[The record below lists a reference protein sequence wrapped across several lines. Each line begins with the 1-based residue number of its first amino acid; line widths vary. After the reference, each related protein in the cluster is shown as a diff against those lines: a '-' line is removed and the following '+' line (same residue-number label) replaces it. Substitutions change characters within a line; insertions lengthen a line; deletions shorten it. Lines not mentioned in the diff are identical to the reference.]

1 MEQQVFSD
9 GLGSISVIGGTVRLD
24 FVVFSPTER
33 DANGQPQPVFCQRVI
48 MGADTF
54 LRAADKMNE
63 AAQAV
68 SKRVASAR
76 PMTESAP
83 QVAPT
88 PRDEA
93 AAPPQPAA
101 PSPLIT
107 RPFP

>member
-54 LRAADKMNE
+54 LRAAEKMNE

-68 SKRVASAR
+68 AKRVASAR
-76 PMTESAP
+76 PATEPLAP
-83 QVAPT
+83 PVPL
-88 PRDEA
+88 DESV
-93 AAPPQPAA
+93 AAPKPTA
-101 PSPLIT
+101 PSPQIT

>member
-1 MEQQVFSD
+1 LEQQVFSD

-33 DANGQPQPVFCQRVI
+33 DANGQPQPVFCHRII

-54 LRAADKMNE
+54 LRAAEKMNE

-68 SKRVASAR
+68 AKRVASAR
-76 PMTESAP
+76 PATEPPVPPA
-83 QVAPT
+83 QHDEGVAVPKSG
-88 PRDEA
+88 
-93 AAPPQPAA
+93 A
-101 PSPLIT
+101 PSPQIT